1 MTTTPDFGPPR
12 VREDFGPPRVR
23 EVHRPLV
30 RRPSLWTCCSAIAT
44 APLGLVRPR
53 RADRDFL
60 DQLVDAG
67 LPLARQ
73 TAKIVA
79 LQQVPKWVPT
89 AGIVEGVR
97 SPRRVAIAM
106 TAFVVEHPRA
116 RFVVD
121 PGMCADV
128 GRRVISQLPRV
139 LRAAVRPPADA
150 IPTAVALGERT
161 VDFALPTHL
170 HWDHVCGLLDLPS
183 MPVHVHQPELEWVNT
198 GVLAPVGGVRDA
210 LRDRPIS
217 TYALDGPPVATFER
231 SHDLFGDGSVVLV
244 DLAGHTHPR
253 QCGGPRRHGFG
264 LGAAGRRCGLAQP
277 PGRGYSAKVELPRR
291 VRRRGPRRLLSQCA
305 PTARGEG
312 PDAHRPHP

>member
-1 MTTTPDFGPPR
+1 MTTTP
-12 VREDFGPPRVR
+12 
-23 EVHRPLV
+23 VHQPLV
-30 RRPSLWTCCSAIAT
+30 RQPSLWTCCSAIAH
-44 APLGLVRPR
+44 APIGLVRPR
-53 RADRDFL
+53 RPDRDFL

-67 LPLARQ
+67 LPAARQ

-89 AGIVEGVR
+89 AGIVEGSR

-128 GRRVISQLPRV
+128 GPRVISQLPRV

-150 IPTAVALGERT
+150 IPTAVALGEHTALGERT
-161 VDFALPTHL
+161 ADFALPTHL

-183 MPVHVHQPELEWVNT
+183 MPVHVHRPELEWINT

-210 LRDRPIS
+210 LHDRPIS

-244 DLAGHTHPR
+244 DLAGHTPGSVGVLISTASGWVLLAGDAAWHSLQIEDVR
-253 QCGGPRRHGFG
+253 QKSSYP
-264 LGAAGRRCGLAQP
+264 GAFADEDRDACFRSVHRLHAVKDQMRIVPTHDHCASAELA
-277 PGRGYSAKVELPRR
+277 
-291 VRRRGPRRLLSQCA
+291 
-305 PTARGEG
+305 
-312 PDAHRPHP
+312 